1 MWASVRALLAL
12 QAVAVVSTAAV
23 LTLALGLPLG
33 ARHGLAP
40 GALLEV
46 VLSAAAL
53 AAVLGTIL
61 LWRAVARPVDQ
72 MLVAARRL
80 GKAGG
85 MPALGDEDG
94 AGLSRAA
101 VLFGRVAD
109 ELLEERR
116 LLAAKVEELTRADRA
131 LGDARA
137 QVDRAER
144 LATVGR
150 LAAGLAHE
158 IGNPLGAVCGYV
170 EVARGRLPPD
180 AHPDLRDSVARIAD
194 ASARIDQILREL
206 LDFARPAPA
215 QIGEVRV
222 GAVVEGAVRL
232 ARVQPRFRAVEA
244 EVVVPPDLPPVRGE
258 EGHLVQVLL
267 NLLLNAGDAMGGD
280 GRVELQ
286 ARADGPD
293 VVEIAVADRGPGI
306 ALEHL
311 PRLFEPFFSTKGP
324 GEGTGLGLAT
334 SQRMVEEMGG
344 TISAANGPSGGAV
357 FRVRLLRAGPGAPPS
372 AGP

>member
-1 MWASVRALLAL
+1 MWGSIRALLAL
-12 QAVAVVSTAAV
+12 QVAAVASTAAV
-23 LTLALGLPLG
+23 LTLALGLPMG
-33 ARHGLAP
+33 ARHGLTPAV
-40 GALLEV
+40 LLAV
-46 VLSAAAL
+46 VLAAAGLSAA
-53 AAVLGTIL
+53 LGTLL

-72 MLVAARRL
+72 MLAAARRL
-80 GKAGG
+80 GRAGG
-85 MPALGDEDG
+85 MPALGEQER

-116 LLAAKVEELTRADRA
+116 LLAAKVGELTRAGRE

-170 EVARGRLPPD
+170 EVARGRLPQD
-180 AHPDLRDSVARIAD
+180 AHPDLREAVARIAD
-194 ASARIDQILREL
+194 ASARIDRILRAL
-206 LDFARPAPA
+206 LDFARPGPA
-215 QIGEVRV
+215 LIGEVQV

-232 ARVQPRFRAVEA
+232 AQVQPRFRAVQA
-244 EVVVPPDLPPVRGE
+244 VVAVPPDLPPVRGE
-258 EGHLVQVLL
+258 EGRLVQVLL

-280 GRVELQ
+280 GRVEVL

-306 ALEHL
+306 LPQHL
-311 PRLFEPFFSTKGP
+311 PRLFEPFFSTKEP

-334 SQRMVEEMGG
+334 SQRMVEEMDG
-344 TISAANGPSGGAV
+344 TLSAANGPSGGAV
-357 FRVRLLRAGPGAPPS
+357 FRVRLRRAGAGGP